1 MTHRIYVWRDSSGEE
16 AGDRHC
22 LTLLGASRS
31 AWLHR
36 RHRVGRLTMP
46 QMVEC
51 SVMAAL
57 A

>member
-1 MTHRIYVWRDSSGEE
+1 M
-16 AGDRHC
+16 
-22 LTLLGASRS
+22 LLGASRS

-36 RHRVGRLTMP
+36 RHRLGRLTMP
-46 QMVEC
+46 QTVEY